1 MWTPAY
7 PDPGPA
13 TPVPVNLGGLGGI
26 QQETAEMGKEKL
38 AKFSA
43 GKKHARGRVAIFQFI
58 LSCCHD
64 NRQRAGQA

>member
-38 AKFSA
+38 ANFFRRQESMLEV
-43 GKKHARGRVAIFQFI
+43 GSPSFQFCF
-58 LSCCHD
+58 SGCNA
-64 NRQRAGQA
+64 NR